1 MAYVVDTGHKE
12 NFGRFA
18 TGDAPEAVGNTLGG
32 IAAYAAV
39 HGIGHT
45 EEFVPLA
52 AVGEAVAMKTMS
64 AESTRGCRKAPRAG
78 SRTQCVFLFRL
89 LCRRSEGAYE
99 RRRC

>member
-18 TGDAPEAVGNTLGG
+18 TCDAPEAVGNTLGC

-52 AVGEAVAMKTMS
+52 AVGEAVAKENYVGRIHS
-64 AESTRGCRKAPRAG
+64 EAVEKRRALVVEL
-78 SRTQCVFLFRL
+78 SVFLDRK
-89 LCRRSEGAYE
+89 SVV
-99 RRRC
+99 